1 MWSRAL
7 NKSVNLCKFRAVS
20 SFVKGEPEG
29 PVVKT
34 EIPGPKSKKIAF
46 RIEHAETV
54 QLFSNY
60 DKSIGNYLVDADDNV
75 LLDTYTQISSVPLG
89 YNHPELLKVFNDQH
103 NLKCLINRPALG
115 GLRNVLNEISPGLPN
130 LTTMMCGS
138 CANEYI

>member
-1 MWSRAL
+1 
-7 NKSVNLCKFRAVS
+7 VS

-34 EIPGPKSKKIAF
+34 EIPGPKSKKLLSEL
-46 RIEHAETV
+46 RSLQHAETV

-103 NLKCLINRPALG
+103 NLV
-115 GLRNVLNEISPGLPN
+115 GLL
-130 LTTMMCGS
+130 
-138 CANEYI
+138 

>member
-1 MWSRAL
+1 
-7 NKSVNLCKFRAVS
+7 VS
-20 SFVKGEPEG
+20 SFVKGEPES

-34 EIPGPKSKKIAF
+34 EIPGPKSKKLLSEL
-46 RIEHAETV
+46 RSLQHAETV

-103 NLKCLINRPALG
+103 NLV
-115 GLRNVLNEISPGLPN
+115 GLL
-130 LTTMMCGS
+130 
-138 CANEYI
+138 

>member
-1 MWSRAL
+1 
-7 NKSVNLCKFRAVS
+7 VS

-34 EIPGPKSKKIAF
+34 EIPGPKSKKLLSEL
-46 RIEHAETV
+46 RSLQHAETV

-115 GLRNVLNEISPGLPN
+115 VFPGDDWPKRLRNVLNEVRILV
-130 LTTMMCGS
+130 LV
-138 CANEYI
+138 